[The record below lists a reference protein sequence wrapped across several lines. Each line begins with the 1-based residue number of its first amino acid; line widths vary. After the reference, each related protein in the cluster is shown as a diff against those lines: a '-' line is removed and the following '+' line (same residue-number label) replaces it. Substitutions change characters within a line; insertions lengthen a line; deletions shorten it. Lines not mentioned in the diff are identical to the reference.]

1 MQVLAY
7 DFAFVL
13 PDSLGAGLT
22 TFRLRNEGQQPHHL
36 MLYRLEV
43 GKSLA
48 DVFRALQAGG
58 AHPAWMHPVGGP
70 NAVPHGGEAVGT
82 IRLGPGQELTVTT
95 AAGPAARWPPADL
108 TVTLREYRFT
118 WSRAPSRGW
127 HRIAVRNLGSQ
138 RHEVILSRLVP
149 GKNSQDFIT
158 WMNTQRGPLPV
169 VPWGGTTDLP
179 AGGSMLIDVYL
190 EPGMYST
197 VCRVRDAGN
206 GRPHDEHGMYAQF
219 RVP

>member
-1 MQVLAY
+1 LTLPHYAARHVVGLTR
-7 DFAFVL
+7 L
-13 PDSLGAGLT
+13 PDASPFPTDAPWT
-22 TFRLRNEGQQPHHL
+22 ARRL
-36 MLYRLEV
+36 
-43 GKSLA
+43 
-48 DVFRALQAGG
+48 
-58 AHPAWMHPVGGP
+58 
-70 NAVPHGGEAVGT
+70 
-82 IRLGPGQELTVTT
+82 
-95 AAGPAARWPPADL
+95 
-108 TVTLREYRFT
+108 
-118 WSRAPSRGW
+118 RAPSRGW